1 MNQVSH
7 AIGPDR
13 AGLQGF
19 MQRVSATLSHDLRTP
34 LGTIV
39 NYASVLEEDPE
50 LAVAGLRDVPRR
62 IRGQAMQL
70 AEMLQLLLDATN
82 LAVAPTARTAV
93 DPDALLRIVIAEFE
107 GSPLVREH
115 PAVPSD
121 AAADAATGTAPAP
134 APRALALEP
143 KIVAFAWRS
152 FLGLEL
158 RLSSRALAAAR
169 VAVEVRSENLRLG
182 LIVGHNGEAD
192 VPALAFDEFVRSG
205 GGDVSAAHRL
215 ALRLSRD
222 LVASRGG
229 ELSFGGRLGADAALF
244 LEFPPAT

>member
-7 AIGPDR
+7 AVGADR
-13 AGLQGF
+13 AALQRF
-19 MQRVSATLSHDLRTP
+19 MQRVSATLGHDLRTP

-50 LAVAGLRDVPRR
+50 LAVAGLREVPRR

-82 LAVAPTARTAV
+82 LAAAPPGRTAV
-93 DPDALLRIVIAEFE
+93 DPDLLLRTVIAELE
-107 GSPLVREH
+107 GDPLVRER
-115 PAVPSD
+115 PAVPMG
-121 AAADAATGTAPAP
+121 AAADAATAPP
-134 APRALALEP
+134 PDALALEP
-143 KIVAFAWRS
+143 RIVAFAWRS
-152 FLGLEL
+152 FLGLAR

-169 VAVEVRSENLRLG
+169 VAVDARSERVRLS
-182 LIVGHNGEAD
+182 LIVGRDGEAD
-192 VPALAFDEFVRSG
+192 VPPLAFDEFVRSG

-222 LVASRGG
+222 LVAARGG
-229 ELSFGGRLGADAALF
+229 ELSFGGRLGADAAIH
-244 LEFPPAT
+244 LEFPPAA